1 MKILIATSYSP
12 YPVSRGTHR
21 LVMNLIKGLSV
32 RHQIVLVTMTLKP
45 ADEAA
50 LRQIETTRI
59 SVKSIIAPNRRSLAH
74 RVFYKMRN
82 LFFSGARAIPLQVLY
97 AAPIEFLNL
106 IRDTAREE
114 RVDLVVAL
122 YWHLYDLPKHLTGIM
137 NAVATQDLDFM
148 THRER
153 LKYIPGTVRRIFSGI
168 DARMQERI
176 EKEAY
181 RRYESILTVTDRDT
195 EILKDMLGESEKAIC
210 ALPLAIDLERYRPD
224 SFEREPDRI
233 IFLGAFDADFNRD
246 ALLYFIDEVFPIVL
260 EKRSA
265 THLEVVGHGADRGIR
280 ARAGSHVR
288 FVGRVDDVRP
298 HLGQCSLMVLPLR
311 FGGGVRIRM
320 MEAAAMGTPVVSTP
334 VGVAGM
340 GLVSGR
346 EYVEASS
353 TREMAQAVVD
363 VLENPTLA
371 RHIGEHAR
379 GWAEKHIGMD
389 TYPDRLDDLI
399 GTLSRRRS
407 KSCLQS

>member
-1 MKILIATSYSP
+1 MKILIASSYSP
-12 YPVSRGTHR
+12 YPVSRGNHR
-21 LVMNLIKGLSV
+21 LIMNLIRGLSV
-32 RHQIVLVTMTLKP
+32 RHQVVLVTMTLKP
-45 ADEAA
+45 GEEAS
-50 LRQIETTRI
+50 LRQIETPEI
-59 SVKSIIAPNRRSLAH
+59 SVKSIMAPNRRSPAH
-74 RVFYKMRN
+74 RVFHKMRN
-82 LFFSGARAIPLQVLY
+82 LVLCGARAIPMQVLY

-106 IRDTAREE
+106 ICDTARSE

-122 YWHLYDLPKHLTGIM
+122 YWHLYDLPRRLTGIM

-153 LKYIPGTVRRIFSGI
+153 IKYIPGAVRRIFSGI

-195 EILKDMLGESEKAIC
+195 EILKDVLGESEKVIC
-210 ALPLAIDLERYRPD
+210 TLPLAIDLERYQPD

-233 IFLGAFDADFNRD
+233 VFLGAFDADFNRD
-246 ALLYFIDEVFPIVL
+246 ALRYFIDEVFPIIL
-260 EKRSA
+260 ERRSTA
-265 THLEVVGHGADRGIR
+265 HLEVVGLGVDRRIR

-320 MEAAAMGTPVVSTP
+320 IEAASMGTPVVSTP

-340 GLVSGR
+340 GLISGR
-346 EYVEASS
+346 DYVEASS
-353 TREMAQAVVD
+353 TMEMAQAVVD
-363 VLENPTLA
+363 VLENSTRA

-379 GWAEKHIGMD
+379 EWAEKRFGMD

-399 GTLSRRRS
+399 GTLARRRS
-407 KSCLQS
+407 KSRM